1 MEKSSK
7 ILVTG
12 MSGLIG
18 GLAGRKFAESNE
30 VTALGRSKVEG
41 FPTTVVDIGDGI
53 DDILPALEGVET
65 VIHMAGSRGDVPAET
80 HIKANVTGVYNL
92 FEACRIAGV
101 KRIVAASTG
110 AVIAGYE
117 KDDPFKSLV
126 HDPDFDMPSPRP
138 IITVDD
144 PVRPRNMYSVSKMFT
159 ENLARMY
166 TEQHDISIICIR
178 IGKVEIND
186 VPLNA
191 RNASVWCSHRDIL
204 QMIDK
209 AVNAPDDLKYAVVFA
224 CSDNPTRYRD
234 IEHAKNVLGF
244 VPQDSAA
251 DHGF

>member
-1 MEKSSK
+1 MKNSK

-18 GLAGRKFAESNE
+18 GLAGRQFAENYDVS
-30 VTALGRSKVEG
+30 ALGRSNVEG
-41 FPTTVVDIGDGI
+41 FTTSIVDIGDGI
-53 DDILPALEGVET
+53 DNILPALDGVET

-80 HIKANVTGVYNL
+80 HIKANVTGAYNL

-117 KDDPFKSLV
+117 KDEPFKSLV
-126 HDPDFDMPSPRP
+126 HDPGFEMPSPRLN
-138 IITVDD
+138 ITIDS

-159 ENLARMY
+159 ENLGRMY
-166 TEQHDISIICIR
+166 SEQHDMSIICIR
-178 IGKVEIND
+178 VGKVKIDD
-186 VPLNA
+186 VPLTA

-209 AVNAPDDLKYAVVFA
+209 AVHAPADLKYAVVFA

-234 IEHAKNVLGF
+234 LEHAKNLLGF

-251 DHGF
+251 NHGF

>member
-1 MEKSSK
+1 MNPQK

-18 GLAGRKFAESNE
+18 GLAGRKFAEKYD
-30 VTALGRSKVEG
+30 VTALGRSVVDG

-53 DDILPALEGVET
+53 EGILPALEGVDT
-65 VIHMAGSRGDVPAET
+65 MIHMAASRGKVTDET
-80 HIKANVTGVYNL
+80 HIRANVTGVYNL
-92 FEACRIAGV
+92 FEACRISGV
-101 KRIVAASTG
+101 KRVVAASSG
-110 AVIAGYE
+110 AVVAGYE
-117 KDDPFKSLV
+117 KDDPIKSLV
-126 HDPDFDMPSPRP
+126 HDPDFEIPARRP
-138 IITVDD
+138 MITVDTAI
-144 PVRPRNMYSVSKMFT
+144 RPTSMYSVSKMFT
-159 ENLARMY
+159 ENLGRMY
-166 TEQHDISIICIR
+166 SEQHDMSVICIR

-191 RNASVWCSHRDIL
+191 RNASVWCSHRDII

-209 AVNAPDDLKYAVVFA
+209 AAHAPDDLKFAVVFA

-234 IEHAKNVLGF
+234 IEDAREILGF

>member
-1 MEKSSK
+1 MTPSK

-18 GLAGRKFAESNE
+18 GLAGRKFAESYE
-30 VTALGRSKVEG
+30 VDALGRSEVDG
-41 FPTTVVDIGDGI
+41 FPTTVVDIGEGI
-53 DDILPALEGVET
+53 DGILPALEGVDT
-65 VIHMAGSRGDVPAET
+65 VVHMAASRGDVPAET

-101 KRIVAASTG
+101 KRIVAASSG

-117 KDDPFKSLV
+117 NDEPFKSIV
-126 HDPDFDMPSPRP
+126 HDPDFNMPSPRP
-138 IITVDD
+138 LISETD
-144 PVRPRNMYSVSKMFT
+144 PVRPRNIYTVTKMFT
-159 ENLARMY
+159 ENLGIMY
-166 TEQHDISIICIR
+166 SEQYDMSVICIR
-178 IGKVEIND
+178 IGKVEIDD

-191 RNASVWCSHRDIL
+191 RNASVWCSHRDII

-209 AVNAPDDLKYAVVFA
+209 AVHAPDNLKYAVVFA

-234 IEHAKNVLGF
+234 IEHARKVLGF

>member
-1 MEKSSK
+1 MTSSK

-30 VTALGRSKVEG
+30 VTALGRSQVEG

-53 DDILPALEGVET
+53 DDILPALEGIDT
-65 VIHMAGSRGDVPAET
+65 VIHMAGSRGNVSAET
-80 HIKANVTGVYNL
+80 HIKANVTGVFNL

-117 KDDPFKSLV
+117 QDDPFKSLV
-126 HDPDFDMPSPRP
+126 HDPEFELPTPRP
-138 IITVDD
+138 MITVAD

-159 ENLARMY
+159 ENLGRMY
-166 TEQHDISIICIR
+166 SEQHEMSIICIR
-178 IGKVEIND
+178 IGKVEIDD

-204 QMIDK
+204 KMVDK
-209 AVNAPDDLKYAVVFA
+209 AVHAPKDLKYAVVFA

-234 IEHAKNVLGF
+234 IEHANEVLGF

>member
-18 GLAGRKFAESNE
+18 GLAGRKFAETNE
-30 VTALGRSKVEG
+30 VTALGRSQVEG

-53 DDILPALEGVET
+53 DEILPALEGVET

-117 KDDPFKSLV
+117 KDDPYKSLV
-126 HDPDFDMPSPRP
+126 DDPDFEMPSPRP
-138 IITVDD
+138 MITVED
-144 PVRPRNMYSVSKMFT
+144 PIRPRNMYSVSKMFT
-159 ENLARMY
+159 ENLGRMY
-166 TEQHDISIICIR
+166 SEQYDISIICIR

-204 QMIDK
+204 QMIAK
-209 AVNAPDDLKYAVVFA
+209 AVNAPSDLKYALVFA

-234 IEHAKNVLGF
+234 IAHAKEVLGF

>member
-1 MEKSSK
+1 MGNSK
-7 ILVTG
+7 IVVTG

-18 GLAGRKFAESNE
+18 GLAGRKFAESYD
-30 VTALGRSKVEG
+30 VSALGRSEVEG
-41 FPTTVVDIGDGI
+41 FPTTIADIGDGI
-53 DDILPALEGVET
+53 DEILPALEGVET
-65 VIHMAGSRGDVPAET
+65 IVHMAASRGDVPAET

-126 HDPDFDMPSPRP
+126 HDPDFEMPDPRP
-138 IITVDD
+138 MIKVDD
-144 PVRPRNMYSVSKMFT
+144 PIRPSNMYSVSKMFT
-159 ENLARMY
+159 ENLGRMY
-166 TEQHDISIICIR
+166 SEQHDMSIICIR
-178 IGKVEIND
+178 IGKVEIED

-191 RNASVWCSHRDIL
+191 RNASVWCSHRDII

-209 AVNAPDDLKYAVVFA
+209 AVHAPEDLKYAVVFA

-234 IEHAKNVLGF
+234 IEHARNVLGF
-244 VPQDSAA
+244 VPKDSAA

>member
-1 MEKSSK
+1 MTSSK

-30 VTALGRSKVEG
+30 VTALGRSEVEG
-41 FPTTVVDIGDGI
+41 FSTTVVDIGDGI
-53 DDILPALEGVET
+53 DDILPALEGIDT
-65 VIHMAGSRGDVPAET
+65 VIHMAGSRGNVSAET
-80 HIKANVTGVYNL
+80 HIKANVTGVFNL

-117 KDDPFKSLV
+117 QDDPFKSLV
-126 HDPDFDMPSPRP
+126 HDPEFELPTPRP
-138 IITVDD
+138 MITVAD

-159 ENLARMY
+159 ENLGRMY
-166 TEQHDISIICIR
+166 SEQHEMSIICIR
-178 IGKVEIND
+178 IGKVEIDD

-209 AVNAPDDLKYAVVFA
+209 AVHAPKDLKYAVVFA

-234 IEHAKNVLGF
+234 IDRANEVLGF

>member
-1 MEKSSK
+1 MKNSK

-18 GLAGRKFAESNE
+18 GIAGRKFAANHDVS
-30 VTALGRSKVEG
+30 ALGRSNVEG
-41 FPTTVVDIGDGI
+41 FPTAIVDIGDGI
-53 DDILPALEGVET
+53 DGILPAVEGVKT
-65 VIHMAGSRGDVPAET
+65 VIHMAGSRGNVPAET

-117 KDDPFKSLV
+117 KDEPYKSLV
-126 HDPDFDMPSPRP
+126 HDPDFEMPAQRP
-138 IITVDD
+138 NITVET
-144 PVRPRNMYSVSKMFT
+144 PVRPRNMYAVSKMFT
-159 ENLARMY
+159 ENLGRMY
-166 TEQHDISIICIR
+166 SEQHDMSIICIR
-178 IGKVEIND
+178 IGKVEIDD

-191 RNASVWCSHRDIL
+191 RNASVWYSHRDIL
-204 QMIDK
+204 QVIDK
-209 AVNAPDDLKYAVVFA
+209 AVHAPDDLKYAVVFA

-234 IEHAKNVLGF
+234 IEHTNNVLGF

-251 DHGF
+251 EHGF

>member
-1 MEKSSK
+1 MITNK

-18 GLAGRKFAESNE
+18 GLTGRKFVEQYD
-30 VTALGRSKVEG
+30 VTALGRSEVEG

-53 DDILPALEGVET
+53 DGIMPAVEGIDT
-65 VIHMAGSRGDVPAET
+65 VIHMAASRGNVSDET
-80 HIKANVTGVYNL
+80 HIKANITGVYNL

-110 AVIAGYE
+110 ALVAGYE
-117 KDDPFKSLV
+117 KDEPIKSLV
-126 HDPDFDMPSPRP
+126 HDPDFKMPTPRP
-138 IITVDD
+138 MLTVDD
-144 PVRPRNMYSVSKMFT
+144 PIRPGSMYGVSKMFT
-159 ENLARMY
+159 ENIGRMY
-166 TEQHDISIICIR
+166 SEQHGLSVICIR

-186 VPLNA
+186 VPLNI
-191 RNASVWCSHRDIL
+191 RNASVWCSHRDII

-209 AVNAPDDLKYAVVFA
+209 AAHAPDDLKFAVVFA
-224 CSDNPTRYRD
+224 CSDNPARYRD
-234 IEHAKNVLGF
+234 IEHARETLGF

>member
-1 MEKSSK
+1 MKNSK

-18 GLAGRKFAESNE
+18 GIAGRKFAANHDVS
-30 VTALGRSKVEG
+30 ALGRSNVEG
-41 FPTTVVDIGDGI
+41 FPTAIVDIGDGI
-53 DDILPALEGVET
+53 DGILPAVEGVKT
-65 VIHMAGSRGDVPAET
+65 VIHMAGSRGNVPAET

-117 KDDPFKSLV
+117 KDEPYKSLV
-126 HDPDFDMPSPRP
+126 HDPDLEMPAQHPN
-138 IITVDD
+138 ITVET
-144 PVRPRNMYSVSKMFT
+144 PVRPRNMYAVSKMFT
-159 ENLARMY
+159 ENLGRMY
-166 TEQHDISIICIR
+166 SEQHDMSIICIR
-178 IGKVEIND
+178 IGKVEIDD

-204 QMIDK
+204 QVIDK
-209 AVNAPDDLKYAVVFA
+209 AVHAPDDLKYADVFA

-234 IEHAKNVLGF
+234 IEQTNNVLGF

-251 DHGF
+251 EHGF

>member
-1 MEKSSK
+1 MKNSK

-18 GLAGRKFAESNE
+18 GLTGRQFAENYD
-30 VTALGRSKVEG
+30 VYALGRSKVEG
-41 FPTTVVDIGDGI
+41 FPNFIVDIGDGI

-117 KDDPFKSLV
+117 KDEPYQSLV
-126 HDPDFDMPSPRP
+126 LDPDFEMPSQRP
-138 IITVDD
+138 NITVDS
-144 PVRPRNMYSVSKMFT
+144 PIRPRNMYSVSKMFT
-159 ENLARMY
+159 ENLGRMY
-166 TEQHDISIICIR
+166 SEQHDMSIICIR

-204 QMIDK
+204 QMIEK
-209 AVNAPDDLKYAVVFA
+209 AVHAPADLKFAVVFA

-234 IEHAKNVLGF
+234 IEQAKSVLGF
-244 VPQDSAA
+244 VPEDSAA

>member
-1 MEKSSK
+1 MTSSK

-18 GLAGRKFAESNE
+18 GFAGSKFAESNE
-30 VTALGRSKVEG
+30 VTALGRSHVEG

-53 DDILPALEGVET
+53 DDILPALEGIDT
-65 VIHMAGSRGDVPAET
+65 VIHMAGSRGNVSAET
-80 HIKANVTGVYNL
+80 HIKANVTGVFNL

-117 KDDPFKSLV
+117 QDDPFKSLV
-126 HDPDFDMPSPRP
+126 HDPDFKLPSPRP
-138 IITVDD
+138 MITVAD

-159 ENLARMY
+159 ENLGRMY
-166 TEQHDISIICIR
+166 SEQHDMSIICIR
-178 IGKVEIND
+178 IGKVEIDD

-204 QMIDK
+204 KMIDK
-209 AVNAPDDLKYAVVFA
+209 AVHAPEYLKYAVVFA
-224 CSDNPTRYRD
+224 CSDNPTRYR
-234 IEHAKNVLGF
+234 E
-244 VPQDSAA
+244 
-251 DHGF
+251 

>member
-1 MEKSSK
+1 MKNSK

-18 GLAGRKFAESNE
+18 GLAGRQFAENYDVS
-30 VTALGRSKVEG
+30 ALGRSNVEG
-41 FPTTVVDIGDGI
+41 FTTSIVDIGDGI
-53 DDILPALEGVET
+53 DNILPALDGVET

-80 HIKANVTGVYNL
+80 HIKANVTGAYNL

-117 KDDPFKSLV
+117 KDEPFKSLV
-126 HDPDFDMPSPRP
+126 HDPGFEMPSPRLN
-138 IITVDD
+138 ITIDS

-159 ENLARMY
+159 ENLGRMY
-166 TEQHDISIICIR
+166 SEQHDMSIICIR
-178 IGKVEIND
+178 VGKVEIDD

-209 AVNAPDDLKYAVVFA
+209 AVHAPADLKYAVVFA

-234 IEHAKNVLGF
+234 LEHAKNLLGF

-251 DHGF
+251 NHGF